1 MSVLMIGALPK
12 GSTYIESHKH
22 AVSEI
27 ILVTEGEGVR
37 TVDNAQLSF
46 HPGSI
51 IIIPPNVPHQSHS
64 GGEYM
69 EIFIQA
75 DQPIPLAGNSNRD
88 VIVLEDDEE
97 NAVST
102 LMKMMLYRYIKGEK
116 NDPTLSLM
124 FDLVIQLLSEKCA
137 ALQRDPVVE
146 DVCRLLA
153 LHYNDPQLSLAEL
166 LESTGYHK
174 DYIRRRFIAACG
186 VTPSEYMT
194 SLRIEHAKRLLKRK
208 NELQFS
214 VADIGEM
221 CGYYDPHYFSRV
233 FKKQVGVAPEMF
245 VTLPVE

>member
-1 MSVLMIGALPK
+1 MPDFLIGALPK
-12 GSTYIESHKH
+12 GSTYIEPHTH
-22 AVSEI
+22 DVSEI

-221 CGYYDPHYFSRV
+221 CGYYDPHYFSRI
-233 FKKQVGVAPEMF
+233 FKKETGVPPEKF
-245 VTLPVE
+245 ASQPEA